1 MKKAFLV
8 AAVAALLLPVFS
20 LDPAS
25 LLIKSRQRG
34 VDVQVMNNLKQI
46 FTMMQMAADEG
57 NGSFPGQPGAAG
69 LAEIAVSGSIPPAL
83 FIVSGDREHTA
94 AADPAKITEKNTSF
108 FYLGN
113 LVGRPDAPGAG
124 VFPLLIEKPRPGG
137 DNKVLVLFADG
148 NCEEIE
154 LARPGMLSAVTTLR
168 DRAKAAPDD
177 ARWKQFT
184 EAAEKFEAETAEEN
198 K

>member
-8 AAVAALLLPVFS
+8 AVVAALLLPVFS

-83 FIVSGDREHTA
+83 FSSSW
-94 AADPAKITEKNTSF
+94 TS
-108 FYLGN
+108 
-113 LVGRPDAPGAG
+113 
-124 VFPLLIEKPRPGG
+124 
-137 DNKVLVLFADG
+137 
-148 NCEEIE
+148 
-154 LARPGMLSAVTTLR
+154 
-168 DRAKAAPDD
+168 RA
-177 ARWKQFT
+177 
-184 EAAEKFEAETAEEN
+184 E
-198 K
+198 